1 MKIKLKSLCLNTY
14 DIHKKKY
21 CRFVRE
27 ITTDPLVNKFVP
39 TPIELQLLES
49 KNDDI
54 VKIPS
59 SYIVTEKKELVGYV
73 RFNELDELG
82 TLILHYAVH
91 PDYRRNGYGSKILIE
106 VSDYVFKNMNEVS
119 KIKLHINS
127 INKGSIKCAENAK
140 FVKQKN
146 RISTAPFVYIKVK

>member
-21 CRFVRE
+21 CRFVKE

-59 SYIVTEKKELVGYV
+59 SYIVTEKKELIGYV

-91 PDYRRNGYGSKILIE
+91 PDYKRNGYGSKILIE
-106 VSDYVFKNMNEVS
+106 VSD
-119 KIKLHINS
+119 
-127 INKGSIKCAENAK
+127 
-140 FVKQKN
+140 
-146 RISTAPFVYIKVK
+146 